1 MSYHESHLGILS
13 VSDASPWDQ
22 HIFGECAD
30 PRLRTHLKCA
40 FKSVTGRGGG
50 GRCQAHPLKDIR
62 LFCCRMRISF
72 KKNFYLHLMFKTL
85 ILFR

>member
-1 MSYHESHLGILS
+1 MQLNSCCETLFHTKSNHESHLGILS

-50 GRCQAHPLKDIR
+50 GGGGGGVR
-62 LFCCRMRISF
+62 
-72 KKNFYLHLMFKTL
+72 L
-85 ILFR
+85 IL